1 MEIELVQETK
11 KMCEDIFKSLKAKHA
26 ELKEGGA
33 NVTILNEVVSDMNKV
48 IEIYKE
54 VNEENVLEK
63 NIEVINLKD
72 TLDEKYFVKEEEVPE
87 LEEPV
92 EETEEEKSEETE
104 DEEDEEKKSNKT
116 AVALGAAGVVLLGG
130 IAVHTGLEARRSRAE
145 KASTE
150 VVEETSRSIEVVNPT
165 EAPVETPAPTEA
177 PKEETESNELKLVLG
192 EYGTFFDVNDEEQ
205 LNARAKYIFDNYF
218 ANNETLTEQQKQLIT
233 VENIANTIR
242 IMNGVLPINE
252 EGYEFFDGMTL
263 NDYTNVLVEAVI
275 NVPSNVNDHYT
286 YFPAYLLTVD
296 GSEES
301 DFIKSYSEIYDKL
314 IYSLNEHDDE
324 QVQDAIACLGF
335 KFYNEWYLQGM
346 YEGDVNPHLFNTE
359 LKYLTFIST
368 IEPYNTTAREWHLSE
383 KKPVCIYACKD
394 YETGEKAL
402 VSVNDIVVALET
414 GAWNNVGAKLGDM
427 KVEPVQWL
435 AEYYEALNDSLSW
448 KYDHREVKTLK

>member
-1 MEIELVQETK
+1 MENELVKETK
-11 KMCEDIFKSLKAKHA
+11 QICKDIFDALKAKHA

-33 NVTILNEVVSDMNKV
+33 NATILNEVVFDMEKT
-48 IEIYKE
+48 IKIYKE
-54 VNEENVLEK
+54 VNADNVLEM
-63 NIEVINLKD
+63 NVEVLKLKD
-72 TLDEKYFVKEEEVPE
+72 ELDKKYFIKEKDVPE
-87 LEEPV
+87 LESV
-92 EETEEEKSEETE
+92 EDTDEKTEEESEDNEETV
-104 DEEDEEKKSNKT
+104 EEDDEEEKKSNKA

-130 IAVHTGLEARRSRAE
+130 IAVHTGLEARRSRPE

-150 VVEETSRSIEVVNPT
+150 IFEETSKEV
-165 EAPVETPAPTEA
+165 PVETPAPTEE
-177 PKEETESNELKLVLG
+177 PNKEESESNELKLVLG
-192 EYGTFFDVNDEEQ
+192 EYGTFFDVNDNEQ
-205 LNARAKYIFDNYF
+205 VEARAKYIFDNYF
-218 ANNETLTEQQKQLIT
+218 ANNESLTEQQKQLIT

-263 NDYTNVLVEAVI
+263 NDYTNVLVEAVV

-314 IYSLNEHDDE
+314 VYSLNEHDDE

-368 IEPYNTTAREWHLSE
+368 IEPYNTTAKEWHLSE